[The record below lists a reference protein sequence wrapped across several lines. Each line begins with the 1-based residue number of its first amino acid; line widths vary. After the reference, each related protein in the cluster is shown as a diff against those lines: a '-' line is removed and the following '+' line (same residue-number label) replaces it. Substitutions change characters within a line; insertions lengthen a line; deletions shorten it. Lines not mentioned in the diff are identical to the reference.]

1 MQPFDD
7 GPDAEIRYT
16 DLKGAIE
23 LTPTQLATMQGDSET
38 RLPSNRTR
46 VFEQPASWQKWT
58 SKSENTQNVGTT
70 GASQQ
75 PARTITQA
83 TFILQTT
90 NASKN
95 SASMAATQTDALI
108 QSYIAENGRPNH
120 SPEIEFLDGLKT
132 AFEQFETALD
142 KNTTDAARIQE
153 LTVLLDASNE
163 RVTELT
169 LLLADKPST
178 FHPRWRNRWRAW
190 NRNRCGNRRPLWHR
204 RPRSH

>member
-1 MQPFDD
+1 MRTMQPFDD

-120 SPEIEFLDGLKT
+120 SPEIEFLDGLMDLSRNC
-132 AFEQFETALD
+132 AAPLIAYYAL
-142 KNTTDAARIQE
+142 KENTHGKQTNSRI
-153 LTVLLDASNE
+153 
-163 RVTELT
+163 
-169 LLLADKPST
+169 
-178 FHPRWRNRWRAW
+178 
-190 NRNRCGNRRPLWHR
+190 
-204 RPRSH
+204 